1 MRTPLPKG
9 ETVLK
14 QCRAE
19 LFQHGE
25 RRYGTLFLTTRRL
38 VMETS
43 VSPVTHRLGPDGP
56 AKSVEAPPE
65 VFFERPLVDV
75 VKMTPR
81 CEKDISG
88 RISLMPNTIGF
99 VIGDE
104 EPFIINLGR
113 DLGTWIVDIG
123 TACQSAKAMSGQPVK
138 KA

>member
-1 MRTPLPKG
+1 MRTPLHKG

-14 QCRAE
+14 RCQGE
-19 LFQHGE
+19 PFKHGE

-43 VSPVTHRLGPDGP
+43 VSPVTHRLRPDGP
-56 AKSVEAPPE
+56 VKLAETPPE

-81 CEKDISG
+81 CEKDING
-88 RISLMPNTIGF
+88 RISLLPNTIGF
-99 VIGDE
+99 IIGGE

-113 DLGTWIVDIG
+113 DIGTWIFDIG
-123 TACQSAKAMSGQPVK
+123 TACESAKAMPGQPFK
-138 KA
+138 KP